1 MPEISDLTPAASR
14 GIVYAHMSTQGLET
28 LADMSMQGIEMLTGR
43 QFGLLTE
50 ADYGQWMSEELSY
63 VLSPEDLAVFDQY
76 QASLP
81 GGMLGQ
87 QMEAQSANFSAEL
100 TEESR
105 HTIRDTLVDVMSS
118 GSGLPSDGVDGL
130 YRQARETLVGHL
142 DNEQLAIYGRFAEQR
157 LSGIRMMNQASEE
170 KKRPL
175 GRRTGMSLRAQ
186 VLSG

>member
-130 YRQARETLVGHL
+130 YRQA
-142 DNEQLAIYGRFAEQR
+142 IYDRFAEQR